1 MMLQHIVQL
10 SRHAEWADTLLI
22 SALGAATP
30 APPDALREYA
40 HVVGATETWL
50 SRIQRRPARVAIW
63 PSLSLP
69 ELAAFAPTMHE
80 GYAAY
85 LGTLTDA
92 GLEQPVTYVNSAG
105 LRFTNTVVDILMHV
119 ALHGQYHRGKV
130 NLLLRQAGAEPALV
144 DFIAFQRGVP
154 AARTP

>member
-1 MMLQHIVQL
+1 MLQHLVQL
-10 SRHAEWADTLLI
+10 SRHAEWADNLLI

-30 APPDALREYA
+30 APPDALRELA
-40 HVVGATETWL
+40 HVMGAAETWL

-69 ELAAFAPTMHE
+69 DLATLTPTVHRS
-80 GYAAY
+80 YASY

-92 GLEQPVTYVNSAG
+92 GLEQPVAYVNSAG
-105 LRFTNTVVDILMHV
+105 LSFTNTVVDILMHV

-130 NLLLRQAGAEPALV
+130 NLLLRQAGATPAPV

>member
-30 APPDALREYA
+30 APPAALREYA

-63 PSLSLP
+63 PSVSLA
-69 ELAAFAPTMHE
+69 ELATLGATVHTS
-80 GYAAY
+80 YATY

-92 GLEQPVTYVNSAG
+92 ALAEPVAYVNSAG
-105 LRFTNTVVDILMHV
+105 LSFTNTVMDILLHA

-130 NLLLRQAGAEPALV
+130 NLLLRQAGAQPVPV

-154 AARTP
+154 SARTT

>member
-1 MMLQHIVQL
+1 
-10 SRHAEWADTLLI
+10 
-22 SALGAATP
+22 
-30 APPDALREYA
+30 
-40 HVVGATETWL
+40 
-50 SRIQRRPARVAIW
+50 VAIW

-85 LGTLTDA
+85 LATLTDA
-92 GLEQPVTYVNSAG
+92 DLEQPVAYVNSAG
-105 LRFTNTVVDILMHV
+105 LTFTNTVVDILMHV

-154 AARTP
+154 AARTPWRSSKFPTRRAGSRSIARWKPNGPMRSSAIRTRASSPARR